1 MSFGPPPS
9 SFTQS
14 ALAADGARRIRRRRL
29 IGVIA
34 AVLVVVLCAGGG
46 FLWFGTGGS
55 TPDDGK
61 ADAAPQGRLD
71 VRETVEERPATT
83 RGQMAFRF
91 SVDDMSPGEEYETP
105 GTWATDKIL
114 AKGINRTLVGF
125 KIGKD
130 ASTGDETWR
139 TPLAGPI
146 CGLTRHVTV
155 EGRTAVLHRSKND
168 PEAPCDH
175 VAFVDIDTGEK
186 VWEKE
191 FPTSGTVF
199 GQDPTSVSLT
209 HGTVAVTWGNGSAG
223 YDMDT
228 GDRLWRKA
236 RVSGC
241 EHAGL
246 AGGRG
251 LLMLLACVH
260 TKDTTYQV
268 QKLNPRTGDAK
279 WTYLVADGVK
289 GVNLLS
295 AEPAVIAPAAG
306 DIQVTHLISLDDRG
320 KRRATIGLEGGHYVV
335 NCDTATGFDAVD
347 SCPSTVVSGD
357 QVFVM
362 SREDPHGDMVN
373 NANRIVSFD
382 LATGKTVKKFESGND
397 QLLYPLRMSGDQLL
411 AYRESSDRI
420 TPMGVVSLNP
430 RTGKETP
437 YFFFGLPLEG
447 WTLSDL
453 ELSDIVVQDGRIF
466 FGSRRAT
473 GPSAEKK
480 KEWTWLVIGIEGA
493 KR

>member
-14 ALAADGARRIRRRRL
+14 TLAADGARRNRRRRL
-29 IGVIA
+29 FGVIA

-46 FLWFGTGGS
+46 YLWLGVGDL
-55 TPDDGK
+55 TPDDDK
-61 ADAAPQGRLD
+61 PDAAPQSRLD
-71 VRETVEERPATT
+71 VRETVEKPPATT
-83 RGQMAFRF
+83 KGQMAFRF
-91 SVDDMSPGEEYETP
+91 SVDDMSPGEQYDTP

-130 ASTGDETWR
+130 VSTGDEAWR

-155 EGRTAVLHRSKND
+155 EARIAVLHRSKND
-168 PEAPCDH
+168 PEAPCEQ

-186 VWEKE
+186 VWDKK
-191 FPTSGTVF
+191 FPTSKTIF
-199 GQDPTSVSLT
+199 GQDPTSVSMT
-209 HGTVAVTWGNGSAG
+209 RGTVAVTWGNGSVA

-228 GDRLWRKA
+228 GDRLWKKA

-241 EHAGL
+241 EHEGL

-251 LLMLLACVH
+251 LLMVLACVH
-260 TKDTTYQV
+260 RKSHTYQV
-268 QKLNPRTGDAK
+268 QKLDPRTGDAT
-279 WTYLVADGVK
+279 WTYQVADGIK

-295 AEPAVIAPAAG
+295 AEPAVIGLSAG
-306 DIQVTHLISLDDRG
+306 DNDVTHLISINDHG

-335 NCDTATGFDAVD
+335 NCSTATGFNAADD
-347 SCPSTVVSGD
+347 CPSTVVSGD
-357 QVFVM
+357 QVFVT

-382 LATGKTVKKFESGND
+382 LATGKTVKKFESGRD
-397 QLLYPLRMSGDQLL
+397 QLLYPMRMSGDQLL
-411 AYRESSDRI
+411 AYRESSDHI
-420 TPMGVVSLNP
+420 TPMGLVSLNP

-437 YFFFGLPLEG
+437 YFFFGLPVEG
-447 WTLSDL
+447 WTLADI
-453 ELSDIVVQDGRIF
+453 ELSDIVVQNGRLF
-466 FGSRRAT
+466 FGSRKAS

-480 KEWTWLVIGIEGA
+480 KEWSWLVIGIEGA

>member
-14 ALAADGARRIRRRRL
+14 TLVADRARRNRRKRL
-29 IGVIA
+29 SGVLA
-34 AVLVVVLCAGGG
+34 VVLVAVLCAGGW
-46 FLWFGTGGS
+46 FLWSGKGGS
-55 TPDDGK
+55 APEGGK
-61 ADAAPQGRLD
+61 PDAAPQGRLD
-71 VRETVEERPATT
+71 IRETVEEPSATT
-83 RGQMAFRF
+83 KGQMAFRF
-91 SVDDMSPGEEYETP
+91 SVDDMSPGEEYDMP

-130 ASTGDETWR
+130 VTTGEESWR

-146 CGLTRHVTV
+146 CGVTRHVTV

-168 PEAPCDH
+168 PEAPCDQ
-175 VAFVDIDTGEK
+175 VAFFDIDTGEK
-186 VWEKE
+186 VWDKQ
-191 FPTSGTVF
+191 FPTSKTVF
-199 GQDPTSVSLT
+199 GQDPTSVSMA
-209 HGTVAVTWGNGSAG
+209 HGTVAVTWGNGSTA

-228 GDRLWRKA
+228 GKRLWKQA

-241 EHAGL
+241 EHRGL

-251 LLMLLACVH
+251 LLRLLACVH
-260 TKDTTYQV
+260 PKNTTYQV
-268 QKLNPRTGDAK
+268 QKLNPLTGDAK
-279 WTYLVADGVK
+279 WTYLVAGGVK

-295 AEPAVIAPAAG
+295 ADPAVIAPAAG
-306 DIQVTHLISLDDRG
+306 DIEVTHLISIDDRG

-335 NCDTATGFDAVD
+335 DCTTATGFNAVD

-357 QVFVM
+357 QVFVT

-382 LATGKTVKKFESGND
+382 LATGKTVKKFESGRD

-411 AYRESSDRI
+411 AYRESSDHI
-420 TPMGVVSLNP
+420 TPMGVVSLDP
-430 RTGKETP
+430 RTGKEAP
-437 YFFFGLPLEG
+437 YFFFGLPVEG
-447 WTLSDL
+447 WTLADL
-453 ELSDIVVQDGRIF
+453 ELSDVVVQNGRLF
-466 FGSRRAT
+466 FGSRHAT

-480 KEWTWLVIGIEGA
+480 KEWSWLVIGVEGA

>member
-14 ALAADGARRIRRRRL
+14 TLAADGARRKRRRRL
-29 IGVIA
+29 AGVVA
-34 AVLVVVLCAGGG
+34 AVLVVVLCASGG

-55 TPDDGK
+55 TPDDDK
-61 ADAAPQGRLD
+61 PDAAPQTRLD
-71 VRETVEERPATT
+71 IRETVEKPPATT
-83 RGQMAFRF
+83 KGQMAFRF
-91 SVDDMSPGEEYETP
+91 SVDDMAPGEDHEMP

-125 KIGKD
+125 KMGKD
-130 ASTGDETWR
+130 ATTGDETWR
-139 TPLAGPI
+139 TQLAGPI
-146 CGLTRHVTV
+146 CGVTRHVTV
-155 EGRTAVLHRSKND
+155 EARTAVLHRSKND

-175 VAFVDIDTGEK
+175 VAYIDIDTGEK
-186 VWEKE
+186 VWDKT
-191 FPTSGTVF
+191 FPTSETVF
-199 GQDPTSVSLT
+199 GQDPTSVSMT
-209 HGTVAVTWGNGSAG
+209 RATVAVTWGNGSMA

-228 GDRLWRKA
+228 GDRLWKNA

-241 EHAGL
+241 EHRGL

-260 TKDTTYQV
+260 RKSVTYQV
-268 QKLNPRTGDAK
+268 QKLNPRNGDAK
-279 WTYLVADGVK
+279 WTYQVADGIK

-306 DIQVTHLISLDDRG
+306 DVQVTHLISIDDRG
-320 KRRATIGLEGGHYVV
+320 KRRATIGLESGHYVV
-335 NCDTATGFDAVD
+335 NCSTATSSNAVD
-347 SCPSTVVSGD
+347 DCPSTVVSGD

-373 NANRIVSFD
+373 NSNRIVSFD
-382 LATGKTVKKFESGND
+382 LATGKTVKKFESGSD
-397 QLLYPLRMSGDQLL
+397 ALLYPLRMSGGRLL
-411 AYRESSDRI
+411 AYRESSDHI
-420 TPMGVVSLNP
+420 SPMGMVSLDP

-437 YFFFGLPLEG
+437 YFFFGMPLDG
-447 WTLSDL
+447 WTLTDL
-453 ELSDIVVQDGRIF
+453 ELSDVVVQDGRIF
-466 FGSRRAT
+466 FGSRRAH

-480 KEWTWLVIGIEGA
+480 KEWSWLVIGVEGA

>member
-1 MSFGPPPS
+1 MSFGPAPS

-14 ALAADGARRIRRRRL
+14 TLAADGARRNRRRRL
-29 IGVIA
+29 VGVMA
-34 AVLVVVLCAGGG
+34 AVLVAVLCAGGG
-46 FLWFGTGGS
+46 FLWFGSGGPA
-55 TPDDGK
+55 PDDDK
-61 ADAAPQGRLD
+61 PDAIPQGRLD
-71 VRETVEERPATT
+71 VRETVEKRPETN
-83 RGQMAFRF
+83 RGQMGFRF
-91 SVDDMSPGEEYETP
+91 SVDDMSPGEDYQMP

-146 CGLTRHVTV
+146 CGVTRHVTV
-155 EGRTAVLHRSKND
+155 EARTAVLHRSKND

-175 VAFVDIDTGEK
+175 VAFIDIDTGEK
-186 VWEKE
+186 VWDKM
-191 FPTSGTVF
+191 FPTSKTVF
-199 GQDPTSVSLT
+199 GQDPTSVSMT
-209 HGTVAVTWGNGSAG
+209 RGTVAVTWGNGSSA

-228 GDRLWRKA
+228 GDRLWKKA

-241 EHAGL
+241 EHRGL

-260 TKDTTYQV
+260 PKDATYQV
-268 QKLNPRTGDAK
+268 QKLNPRTGYAK
-279 WTYLVADGVK
+279 WTYQVAEGVK
-289 GVNLLS
+289 GVSLLS
-295 AEPAVIAPAAG
+295 SEPAVIAPAAG
-306 DIQVTHLISLDDRG
+306 DIDVTHLISIDDRG

-335 NCDTATGFDAVD
+335 DCETASGFDEVD
-347 SCPSTVVSGD
+347 NCPSTVVSGD

-373 NANRIVSFD
+373 NSNRIVSFD
-382 LATGKTVKKFESGND
+382 LATGKTVKKFESGHG
-397 QLLYPLRMSGDQLL
+397 QLLYPMRMSGDQLL
-411 AYRESSDRI
+411 AYRESSDHI

-437 YFFFGLPLEG
+437 YFYFDLPVEG
-447 WTLSDL
+447 WTLADL
-453 ELSDIVVQDGRIF
+453 ELSDVVIQDGRIF
-466 FGSRRAT
+466 FGSRHAT

-480 KEWTWLVIGIEGA
+480 KEWSWLVIGIEGA